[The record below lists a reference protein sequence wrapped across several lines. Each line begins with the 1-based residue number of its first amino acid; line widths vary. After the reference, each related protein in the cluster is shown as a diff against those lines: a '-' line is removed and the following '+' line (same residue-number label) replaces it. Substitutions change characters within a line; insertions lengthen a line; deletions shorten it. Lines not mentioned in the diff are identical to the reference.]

1 MERPQIPLL
10 PLSALRRSPLP
21 AAEVTPARRR
31 VVVTG
36 LGVVAPTGV
45 GAEPL
50 WEALVAGRSA
60 VRAVDG
66 HLAAHG
72 VRFAAPVV
80 GFQPRDFMPAA
91 KVRLRGRLCQLITAA
106 TRLAVADARV
116 PAACLASSRAGVFV
130 GSSAG
135 PVETWER
142 QHARFRRRGR
152 ASLRPTFPIAISPN
166 FPAAESASDFGIT
179 GPIQTV
185 ASDCPSGL
193 DALSIACRLIRAGE
207 IDVALAGGGD
217 APLTP
222 MLLAAGTCSGFF
234 ADDNRSPEQVSRP
247 FDRDRTGFVIGE
259 GAAMLVL
266 QSLEHALAT
275 GAHVYGE
282 VLGIGAG
289 RDGAEYVG
297 VSDPTGRGYTAA
309 TDAVLADAGCEA
321 EAIDVVSAHA
331 SGIPSTDLAEA
342 RGLSAA
348 LGTHVGRVAVTSIK
362 GVVGHPLA
370 AAGALQVASSLLA
383 LERGQL
389 PPTANCDALD
399 PACELDVVRGGPRR
413 IAGSTALVL
422 SHGFAGNSTAL
433 LLASH
438 PAARQ

>member
-1 MERPQIPLL
+1 M
-10 PLSALRRSPLP
+10 
-21 AAEVTPARRR
+21 
-31 VVVTG
+31 
-36 LGVVAPTGV
+36 
-45 GAEPL
+45 
-50 WEALVAGRSA
+50 
-60 VRAVDG
+60 
-66 HLAAHG
+66 
-72 VRFAAPVV
+72 RFAAPVV
-80 GFQPRDFMPAA
+80 GFQPRDFMETG

-106 TRLAVADARV
+106 TRLAVADARI
-116 PAACLASSRAGVFV
+116 PAARLASSRAGVFV

-135 PVETWER
+135 PVEMWER
-142 QHARFRRRGR
+142 QHALFRRRGR

-166 FPAAESASDFGIT
+166 FPAAESASDFGVT

-193 DALSIACRLIRAGE
+193 DALSTACRLIRAGE

-234 ADDNRSPEQVSRP
+234 AHSDRSPAEVSRP

-309 TDAVLADAGCEA
+309 TDAALADAGCA
-321 EAIDVVSAHA
+321 PEAIDVVSAHA

-342 RGLSAA
+342 RGLAAA
-348 LGTHVGRVAVTSIK
+348 LGTHGRRVAVTSIK

-370 AAGALQVASSLLA
+370 AAGVLQAASSLLA
-383 LERGQL
+383 LERGVV
-389 PPTANCDALD
+389 PPTAYCDALD
-399 PACELDVVRGGPRR
+399 PRCELNVVRGAPRHVD
-413 IAGSTALVL
+413 ASTALVL

-433 LLASH
+433 LLGAH
-438 PAARQ
+438 PTARQ

>member
-1 MERPQIPLL
+1 
-10 PLSALRRSPLP
+10 
-21 AAEVTPARRR
+21 

-36 LGVVAPTGV
+36 LGVVAPTGI
-45 GAEPL
+45 GPEPL
-50 WEALVAGRSA
+50 WEALVGGRSA
-60 VRAVDG
+60 VRGAEG
-66 HLAAHG
+66 PLAAHG
-72 VRFAAPVV
+72 MPFAAPVV

-91 KVRLRGRLCQLITAA
+91 KVRLRGRLCQLVTAA
-106 TRLAVADARV
+106 SRLAVADARI
-116 PAACLASSRAGVFV
+116 PAPCLASSRAGVFV

-135 PVETWER
+135 PVATWEH
-142 QHARFRRRGR
+142 QHALFRRRGR
-152 ASLRPTFPIAISPN
+152 ASFRPTFPIAISPN
-166 FPAAESASDFGIT
+166 FPAAESASDFGVT

-222 MLLAAGTCSGFF
+222 MLLAAGTCSGLF
-234 ADDNRSPEQVSRP
+234 AHAHRNPEQVSRP

-266 QSLEHALAT
+266 QSFEHALAT

-282 VLGIGAG
+282 ILGIGAG

-297 VSDPTGRGYTAA
+297 VSDPTGRGYAAA
-309 TDAVLADAGCEA
+309 TDAVLADAGYPP

-331 SGIPSTDLAEA
+331 SGIPTADLAEA
-342 RGLSAA
+342 RGLAAA
-348 LGTHVGRVAVTSIK
+348 LGTHGRRVAVTSIK

-370 AAGALQVASSLLA
+370 AAGTLQVASSLLA
-383 LERGQL
+383 LERGEV
-389 PPTANCDALD
+389 PPTANCDVLD
-399 PACELDVVRGGPRR
+399 AGCELNVVRGVPRR
-413 IAGSTALVL
+413 VAASTALVL

-433 LLASH
+433 LLGAH
-438 PAARQ
+438 PPARQ

>member
-1 MERPQIPLL
+1 MERPHIPLL
-10 PLSALRRSPLP
+10 PLTAPRRAPRSDSDV
-21 AAEVTPARRR
+21 AGARRR

-36 LGVVAPTGV
+36 LGIVAPTGI

-60 VRAVDG
+60 VRAVG
-66 HLAAHG
+66 GTLAEHG
-72 VRFAAPVV
+72 MRFSAPVV
-80 GFQPRDFMPAA
+80 DFQPRDFMDTG
-91 KVRLRGRLCQLITAA
+91 KVRLRGRLCQMITAA
-106 TRLAVADARV
+106 TRLAVADARI
-116 PAACLASSRAGVFV
+116 PGACLASSRAGVFV

-135 PVETWER
+135 PVEMWER
-142 QHARFRRRGR
+142 QHALFRRRGR

-166 FPAAESASDFGIT
+166 FPAAESASDFGVT

-234 ADDNRSPEQVSRP
+234 AHGDRDPAQVSRP
-247 FDRDRTGFVIGE
+247 FDRDRSGFVIGE

-282 VLGIGAG
+282 ILGIGAG

-309 TDAVLADAGCEA
+309 TDAVLADAGCEP

-342 RGLSAA
+342 RGLAAA
-348 LGTHVGRVAVTSIK
+348 LGAHGRRVAVTSIK

-370 AAGALQVASSLLA
+370 AAGALQVASSLLV
-383 LERGQL
+383 LERGEV
-389 PPTANCDALD
+389 PPTANCEALD
-399 PACELDVVRGGPRR
+399 PACELNVVRGAPRR
-413 IAGSTALVL
+413 VDAATALVL

-433 LLASH
+433 LLGSL